1 MIGNHNIQNAL
12 AAIAVADEIGV
23 DFSAIQKALAE
34 FEGISR
40 RFEEKGRFGD
50 VVVVDDYGHHPEEIM
65 ATLRAARASSSRR
78 LVVAFQP
85 HRYSQDTR
93 FNG

>member
-1 MIGNHNIQNAL
+1 MEKSRRVELAMIGTHNVQNAL
-12 AAIAVADEIGV
+12 AAISVADEIGV

-50 VVVVDDYGHHPEEIM
+50 VVVVDDYVITQKKLSLH
-65 ATLRAARASSSRR
+65 
-78 LVVAFQP
+78 
-85 HRYSQDTR
+85 
-93 FNG
+93 